1 MKSKMREPLSDSI
14 GQDTAA
20 IPSLAPLDARQLR
33 LYGFFWTGMLFLAA
47 LLATALYGDFLT
59 LRSGFLRIILS
70 PAKLLTDYF
79 ELGGIGATFLNAALC
94 GLACNLSIVLTKTK
108 PSALVLAAYFLVISH
123 CFFGL
128 NFLNMWPPFLGVLFC
143 GLARKISKRELL
155 PLAMFSTSLG
165 PFVSEFLFRYFQRD
179 AFDPLHPSVT
189 LPGVILSIAF
199 GVLVGFLVPALLPGT
214 AKLHRGFSLYK
225 AGLAVG
231 IFGMFAFALLYKT
244 LGIENTGPIS
254 YGNAH
259 YESFG
264 RSYAAFVNGFFIVAF
279 LLTLLWGFLANKHSF
294 RGYKAL
300 FDCDGWQDDFP
311 LKFGTPKTLL
321 NIGIYGF
328 FILAYFNLV
337 ILLTDGAGFT
347 GPTTGVIIAAI
358 TFGASGQ
365 TPKNV
370 WPIAV
375 GYMLL
380 IGGAS
385 GACLLMKL
393 PIPSSLSTQGYLS
406 GLAFATGLCPFT
418 GRYGRRYG
426 VVAGFLSA
434 LLCTSTIAM
443 HGGFVLYN
451 GGFAAG
457 LSAVLLIPILDYYKV
472 PEKEFKEGK

>member
-1 MKSKMREPLSDSI
+1 MTQKTIAKTPESKQEEKL
-14 GQDTAA
+14 
-20 IPSLAPLDARQLR
+20 LASFDARSLR
-33 LYGFFWTGMLFLAA
+33 LYGLFWTISLFLGALAA
-47 LLATALYGDFLT
+47 TLFYSDFSSLLED
-59 LRSGFLRIILS
+59 FLRIILS

-79 ELGGIGATFLNAALC
+79 ALGGLGATFLNAALC
-94 GLACNLSIVLTKTK
+94 GLVCNLFVIMTKTK
-108 PSALVLAAYFLVISH
+108 PTALTLAGYFLVISH

-128 NFLNMWPPFLGVLFC
+128 NFLNMWPPFLGVLLC
-143 GLARKISKRELL
+143 GGLRKVPKKDLL

-165 PFVSEFLFRYFQRD
+165 PFVSEFLFRYFQRE
-179 AFDPLHPSVT
+179 AFDPLHPTVT
-189 LPGVILSIAF
+189 LPGILLSLAF
-199 GVLVGFLVPALLPGT
+199 GILTGLLVPALLPGT
-214 AKLHRGFSLYK
+214 SKMHRGFSLYK

-231 IFGMFAFALLYKT
+231 IFGMFAFAFFYKT
-244 LGIENTGPIS
+244 LGIENTGPLT
-254 YGNAH
+254 YVNPH
-259 YESFG
+259 YESYE
-264 RSYAAFVNGFFIVAF
+264 RSYFLFVNLFFLAVF
-279 LLTLLWGFLANKHSF
+279 FLTLLWGFLGNKNSF

-300 FDCDGWQDDFP
+300 FDCDGWQDDFS
-311 LKFGTPKTLL
+311 LKFGMPRTLL
-321 NIGIYGF
+321 NIGVYGLC
-328 FILAYFNLV
+328 ILAYFNLV

-375 GYMLL
+375 GYMILV
-380 IGGAS
+380 GAAS
-385 GACLLMKL
+385 GICLLMNL

-434 LLCTSTIAM
+434 LLCTSTIAI

-457 LSAVLLIPILDYYKV
+457 LSAMLLIPILDYYKV
-472 PEKEFKEGK
+472 PEKEFEEGK

>member
-1 MKSKMREPLSDSI
+1 MKRKNQGDMEPVFFDRTELPASEERK
-14 GQDTAA
+14 
-20 IPSLAPLDARQLR
+20 LC
-33 LYGFFWTGMLFLAA
+33 LYGFFWTGALFLAS
-47 LLATALYGDFLT
+47 LAATLIYSDFPSLFSD
-59 LRSGFLRIILS
+59 LLRILLS

-79 ELGGIGATFLNAALC
+79 ALGGLGATFLNAALC
-94 GLACNLSIVLTKTK
+94 GLACNLFLLITKTK
-108 PSALVLAAYFLVISH
+108 SSALTLAAYFLVISH

-128 NFLNMWPPFLGVLFC
+128 NFLNMWPPFLGVLLC
-143 GLARKISKRELL
+143 GGIRKVQKQTLL
-155 PLAMFSTSLG
+155 SLAMFSTSLG
-165 PFVSEFLFRYFQRD
+165 PFVSEFLFRYFQRE

-189 LPGVILSIAF
+189 LPGVLLSLAF
-199 GVLVGFLVPALLPGT
+199 GVLVGLLVPALLPGT
-214 AKLHRGFSLYK
+214 AKMHRGFSLYK

-231 IFGMFAFALLYKT
+231 IFGMFAYAFFYKT
-244 LGIENTGPIS
+244 LGIENTSPLS
-254 YGNAH
+254 YVNPH
-259 YESFG
+259 YEAFEH
-264 RSYAAFVNGFFIVAF
+264 SYLVFVNLFFILAF
-279 LLTLLWGFLANKHSF
+279 ALTILWGFFGNHRSF

-311 LKFGTPKTLL
+311 LKFGTPRTFL

-328 FILAYFNLV
+328 CILAYFNLV
-337 ILLTDGAGFT
+337 ILLTEGAGFT
-347 GPTTGVIIAAI
+347 GPTTGVIIAAV

-375 GYMLL
+375 GYMILV
-380 IGGAS
+380 GGAS
-385 GACLLMKL
+385 GICLAMNL

-457 LSAVLLIPILDYYKV
+457 LSAMLLIPILDYYKV
-472 PEKEFKEGK
+472 PEKEYELGK

>member
-1 MKSKMREPLSDSI
+1 MEHKASQNEQMPADKAFFARGKLTGSEE
-14 GQDTAA
+14 
-20 IPSLAPLDARQLR
+20 RQLR
-33 LYGFFWTGMLFLAA
+33 LYGFFWSTMLLLAA
-47 LLATALYGDFLT
+47 LAATLVYSDFSSLV
-59 LRSGFLRIILS
+59 SGLLRILLS

-79 ELGGIGATFLNAALC
+79 ELGGLAATFLNAALC
-94 GLACNLSIVLTKTK
+94 GFACNLSVVLTKTK
-108 PSALVLAAYFLVISH
+108 PSVLTLAAYFLVISH

-128 NFLNMWPPFLGVLFC
+128 NFLNMWPPFLGVLLC
-143 GLARKISKRELL
+143 GGLRKVPKKELL

-165 PFVSEFLFRYFQRD
+165 PFVSEFLFRYFQRE
-179 AFDPLHPSVT
+179 AFDPLYPTVT
-189 LPGVILSIAF
+189 LPGVLLSIAF
-199 GVLVGFLVPALLPGT
+199 GILAGLLVPALLPGT
-214 AKLHRGFSLYK
+214 AKMHRGFSLYK

-231 IFGMFAFALLYKT
+231 IFGMFAFAFFYKT
-244 LGIENTGPIS
+244 LGIDNTGPVA
-254 YGNAH
+254 YTNPH
-259 YESFG
+259 YEAFEH
-264 RSYAAFVNGFFIVAF
+264 SYLLFANLFFLIAFSV
-279 LLTLLWGFLANKHSF
+279 TLLWGFFANKKSF

-300 FDCDGWQDDFP
+300 FDCDGWRDDFP
-311 LKFGTPKTLL
+311 LKFGIPRTLL

-328 FILAYFNLV
+328 CVLAYFNLV

-375 GYMLL
+375 GYMILV
-380 IGGAS
+380 GAAS
-385 GACLLMKL
+385 GICLLMHL
-393 PIPSSLSTQGYLS
+393 PIPSSLSTQGYIS

-426 VVAGFLSA
+426 VIAGFLSA

-457 LSAVLLIPILDYYKV
+457 LSAMLLIPILDYYKV
-472 PEKEFKEGK
+472 PEKEHELGK